1 MPTFNIAITS
11 AWTKLADT
19 TNTDLLVTF
28 DSPVTIAV
36 ATTATDVAPTVM
48 GHRLTR
54 ESALTRG
61 VLGAG
66 FVWAR
71 TVAGSVP
78 ATLDLVVSK

>member
-1 MPTFNIAITS
+1 MPTVNIAITN
-11 AWTKLADT
+11 AWTKIAAD

-28 DSPVTIAV
+28 DHPVTIAV
-36 ATTATDVAPTVM
+36 ATTAADTPPTVL

-61 VLGAG
+61 VLGSG

-71 TVAGSVP
+71 TVGGAIP
-78 ATLDLVVSK
+78 ASIDLVVSK